1 MNLEFFVNE
10 YLLAWYLL
18 YSASL
23 SKEIDKLRKSLW
35 SKYKKEYNFCYKDKQ
50 EIIKYGKDFIPD
62 NDTLYNE
69 VFESEVY
76 KSLKKETNKHKMH
89 LVRLFENNEKIVK
102 KCVKEVL
109 KMDLKESYPVYVIH
123 PRMEWMEYNKNTGSL
138 IWGSDKDKYDAIT
151 MMILT
156 IVRGMLENYDNDYKE
171 IVDSIIELSVINEI
185 SKQLTDIPCYEEGDA
200 TLKIIK
206 RQIYPFWLMYLG
218 IDTKEEMVS
227 RMMEDRIAFDLDHY
241 PIDKNMKKM
250 SLTRFIDF
258 CIKNNKHILKLGNV
272 LNIEKT
278 EEIEVI

>member
-1 MNLEFFVNE
+1 MNLEFYVND

-62 NDTLYNE
+62 NDTIYNE
-69 VFESEVY
+69 VFESEVF
-76 KSLKKETNKHKMH
+76 KSLKKESNKHKMH
-89 LVRLFENNEKIVK
+89 LTRLFENNSKVVK
-102 KCVKEVL
+102 KCCMEVL
-109 KMDLKESYPVYVIH
+109 KLELKETYPVYVIH
-123 PRMEWMEYNKNTGSL
+123 PRMECIEYNKATASL

-151 MMILT
+151 ILILT
-156 IVRGMLENYDNDYKE
+156 IVKGIYENYNNDYKE
-171 IVDSIIELSVINEI
+171 IIDSIIELAVINEI
-185 SKQLTDIPCYEEGDA
+185 SKQLTSTITYDIGNP

-218 IDTKEEMVS
+218 NDTKEDMLN
-227 RMMEDRIAFDLDHY
+227 RMIEDKIAFDIDYY

-250 SLTRFIDF
+250 NLTKFIDF

-272 LNIEKT
+272 LKIEQ
-278 EEIEVI
+278 EDEIEVI

>member
-1 MNLEFFVNE
+1 MNLEFYVND

-62 NDTLYNE
+62 NDTIYNE
-69 VFESEVY
+69 VFESDVF
-76 KSLKKETNKHKMH
+76 KSLKKESNKHKMH
-89 LVRLFENNEKIVK
+89 LIKLFDNNSKVLK
-102 KCVKEVL
+102 KCCMEVL
-109 KMDLKESYPVYVIH
+109 KLDLKETYPVYVIH
-123 PRMEWMEYNKNTGSL
+123 PRMECIEYNKATGSL

-151 MMILT
+151 VLILT
-156 IVRGMLENYDNDYKE
+156 IVKGLYEGYNNDYKE
-171 IVDSIIELSVINEI
+171 IIDSIIELAVINEI
-185 SKQLTDIPCYEEGDA
+185 SKQLTNTITYDIGNP

-218 IDTKEEMVS
+218 NDNKEDMLN
-227 RMMEDRIAFDLDHY
+227 RMIEDKIAFDIDYY

-250 SLTRFIDF
+250 NLTKFIDF

-272 LNIEKT
+272 LKIEQE

>member
-1 MNLEFFVNE
+1 MNLEFFVND

-62 NDTLYNE
+62 NDVLYNE
-69 VFESEVY
+69 IFESDLFI
-76 KSLKKETNKHKMH
+76 SLKKETTRHKMH
-89 LVRLFENNEKIVK
+89 LVKLFNNDAKVVK

-109 KMDLKESYPVYVIH
+109 KLNLKETYPVYVIH
-123 PRMEWMEYNKNTGSL
+123 PRMECIEYNSTTDSL
-138 IWGSDKDKYDAIT
+138 TWGSDKDKFDAIT
-151 MMILT
+151 ILIYT
-156 IVRGMLENYDNDYKE
+156 IVKGIYENYNNEHKE
-171 IVDSIIELSVINEI
+171 IVEAVLELAVLNEI
-185 SKQLTDIPCYEEGDA
+185 GKQLTKTDTYDMGNQ

-218 IDTKEEMVS
+218 CDSKEELVN
-227 RMMEDRIAFDLDHY
+227 RMMQDKIAFDIDRY

-250 SLTRFIDF
+250 SLTNFIDF
-258 CIKNNKHILKLGNV
+258 CIKNQRHILKLGNV
-272 LNIEKT
+272 LKIEQ
-278 EEIEVI
+278 EEDIEVI

>member
-1 MNLEFFVNE
+1 MNLEFCVNE

-62 NDTLYNE
+62 NDVLYNE
-69 VFESEVY
+69 IFDSEVY

-89 LVRLFENNEKIVK
+89 LIKLFNNDQKKVRKSVN
-102 KCVKEVL
+102 EVL
-109 KMDLKESYPVYVIH
+109 KLDLKDSYMVYVIH
-123 PRMEWMEYNKNTGSL
+123 PRMECMEYNKSNDTI

-151 MMILT
+151 VLILT
-156 IVRGMLENYDNDYKE
+156 IVKGIFEDYNKEYKE
-171 IVDSIIELSVINEI
+171 IVDAIIELAVINEI
-185 SKQLTDIPCYEEGDA
+185 SKQLTNVSSYEMGNQ

-218 IDTKEEMVS
+218 NDTKEDMLNK
-227 RMMEDRIAFDLDHY
+227 MLEDKIAFDIEYY

-250 SLTRFIDF
+250 SLKAFIDF
-258 CIKNNKHILKLGNV
+258 CIKNHRHILKLGNV
-272 LNIEKT
+272 LKIERD

>member
-62 NDTLYNE
+62 NDILYNE

-109 KMDLKESYPVYVIH
+109 KMDLKDSYPVYIIH
-123 PRMEWMEYNKNTGSL
+123 PRMECMEYNKNTGSL

-185 SKQLTDIPCYEEGDA
+185 SKQLTESPCYEIGDA

-272 LNIEKT
+272 LKIEKE

>member
-1 MNLEFFVNE
+1 MNLEFCVNE

-23 SKEIDKLRKSLW
+23 SKEIDKFRKILW

-62 NDTLYNE
+62 NDIIYNE
-69 VFESEVY
+69 IFKSDIY
-76 KSLKKETNKHKMH
+76 ISLKKETEKHKMH
-89 LVRLFENNEKIVK
+89 LVKLFNSDSKTLK

-109 KMDLKESYPVYVIH
+109 KLNLKEVYPVYVIH
-123 PRMEWMEYNKNTGSL
+123 PRMECIEYNSQNASL
-138 IWGSDKDKYDAIT
+138 IWGSDKDKFDAIT
-151 MMILT
+151 ILILT
-156 IVRGMLENYDNDYKE
+156 IVKGIYENHNNEYKE
-171 IVDSIIELSVINEI
+171 IISAIIELAVINEI
-185 SKQLTDIPCYEEGDA
+185 SKKLTNTETYDFGDK
-200 TLKIIK
+200 TLRIIK

-218 IDTKEEMVS
+218 NDTKEDLLRKMI
-227 RMMEDRIAFDLDHY
+227 EDKIAFDIDHY

-250 SLTRFIDF
+250 NLTEFINF

-272 LNIEKT
+272 LKIERE

>member
-1 MNLEFFVNE
+1 MNLDFFVNE

-23 SKEIDKLRKSLW
+23 SKEIDKFRKTLW

-62 NDTLYNE
+62 NDILYNE
-69 VFESEVY
+69 IFESDLY
-76 KSLKKETNKHKMH
+76 ISLKKETEKHKMH
-89 LVRLFENNEKIVK
+89 LMKLFNNDSKLLK

-109 KMDLKESYPVYVIH
+109 KLKLKDEYPVYVIH
-123 PRMEWMEYNKNTGSL
+123 PRMESIEFNKQSSSL
-138 IWGSDKDKYDAIT
+138 IWGSERDKFDALT
-151 MMILT
+151 VLILT
-156 IVRGMLENYDNDYKE
+156 VVKGMYEEHNNDYKE
-171 IVDSIIELSVINEI
+171 IINAIIELAVINEI
-185 SKQLTDIPCYEEGDA
+185 SKKITNTNTYDIGDQ

-218 IDTKEEMVS
+218 NDSKEDLINKMI
-227 RMMEDRIAFDLDHY
+227 EDKIVFDIDHY

-250 SLTRFIDF
+250 NLTEFINF
-258 CIKNNKHILKLGNV
+258 CIKNNRHILKLGNV
-272 LNIEKT
+272 LKIERE

>member
-109 KMDLKESYPVYVIH
+109 KMDLKDSYPVYIIH
-123 PRMEWMEYNKNTGSL
+123 PRMECMEYNKNTGSL

-185 SKQLTDIPCYEEGDA
+185 SKQLTESPCYEVGDA
-200 TLKIIK
+200 TLRIIK

-272 LNIEKT
+272 LKIEKE

>member
-89 LVRLFENNEKIVK
+89 LVRLFENNEKVVK

-109 KMDLKESYPVYVIH
+109 KMDLKDTYPVYIIH
-123 PRMEWMEYNKNTGSL
+123 PRMECMEYNKNTGSL

-185 SKQLTDIPCYEEGDA
+185 SKQLTESPCYEIGDA

-218 IDTKEEMVS
+218 IDSKEEMVS

-258 CIKNNKHILKLGNV
+258 CIKNNKHILILGNV
-272 LNIEKT
+272 LKIEKE